1 MRVPDLGSL
10 IADVQARRMALDATG
25 SYFVTDID
33 AAHAED
39 FAKSIL
45 LMSIP
50 RRSQRDQPI
59 TVYINSGGGS
69 VGDGLAM
76 MEMINRMRRRFDVRI
91 DTVVLGYAYSMGAI
105 VSQAGDHRSI
115 GRFGTLMLHSTQWIL
130 SGEDERI
137 FKDYQQLSEH
147 YQHTVAEL
155 FARRTG
161 YRDEAWWRRFIW
173 SGRERFLGPDECL
186 ELGLVDEILEPA
198 NLPVGAPRPQSPK
211 PSRGHRAAGRSA
223 LGAGHHQAKRRV
235 GRAERDDLVVDEARL
250 ARRGHHLDV
259 AQRGRATF
267 ARHDPDRSA
276 RIDRLAERGKPAERG
291 GVVGGEEDQVGPGAG
306 CRCRA
311 DGRPRRQLR
320 QERRVVDAHHDDPG
334 PEPHAQLVEKG
345 RRVRPLHARIVPRGH
360 DRGAAGHAATRF
372 GWPAAQG
379 RTGRRACRSRR

>member
-1 MRVPDLGSL
+1 MRRRPPAVNRPRVGSARRTLAVPGRPGPWPRRKEADVGMRVPDLGSL
-10 IADVQARRMALDATG
+10 LSEVQARRMALDATG
-25 SYFVTDID
+25 SYFVNEID
-33 AAHAED
+33 APHAED

-50 RRSQRDQPI
+50 RRGQRDQPI

-161 YRDEAWWRRFIW
+161 
-173 SGRERFLGPDECL
+173 
-186 ELGLVDEILEPA
+186 
-198 NLPVGAPRPQSPK
+198 
-211 PSRGHRAAGRSA
+211 HR
-223 LGAGHHQAKRRV
+223 V
-235 GRAERDDLVVDEARL
+235 LVVL
-250 ARRGHHLDV
+250 G
-259 AQRGRATF
+259 
-267 ARHDPDRSA
+267 
-276 RIDRLAERGKPAERG
+276 
-291 GVVGGEEDQVGPGAG
+291 
-306 CRCRA
+306 
-311 DGRPRRQLR
+311 
-320 QERRVVDAHHDDPG
+320 
-334 PEPHAQLVEKG
+334 
-345 RRVRPLHARIVPRGH
+345 
-360 DRGAAGHAATRF
+360 
-372 GWPAAQG
+372 
-379 RTGRRACRSRR
+379 

>member
-1 MRVPDLGSL
+1 
-10 IADVQARRMALDATG
+10 MALDATG

-33 AAHAED
+33 APHAED

-50 RRSQRDQPI
+50 RRGQRDQPI

-161 YRDEAWWRRFIW
+161 HRDEAWWRRFI
-173 SGRERFLGPDECL
+173 
-186 ELGLVDEILEPA
+186 
-198 NLPVGAPRPQSPK
+198 VG
-211 PSRGHRAAGRSA
+211 SRAI
-223 LGAGHHQAKRRV
+223 
-235 GRAERDDLVVDEARL
+235 
-250 ARRGHHLDV
+250 
-259 AQRGRATF
+259 
-267 ARHDPDRSA
+267 P
-276 RIDRLAERGKPAERG
+276 
-291 GVVGGEEDQVGPGAG
+291 
-306 CRCRA
+306 
-311 DGRPRRQLR
+311 RPRR
-320 QERRVVDAHHDDPG
+320 
-334 PEPHAQLVEKG
+334 
-345 RRVRPLHARIVPRGH
+345 VP
-360 DRGAAGHAATRF
+360 
-372 GWPAAQG
+372 
-379 RTGRRACRSRR
+379 